1 MIQKPLIGITF
12 DSRDPGGY
20 SNYPWYA
27 LRDNYCSSVQH
38 AGGVPFPLTHEL
50 DLVDDFLSRIQGLL
64 ITGGGH
70 DVDPKL
76 YRETFLHPKT
86 TLKPKRTHFE
96 MAITKKALEKN
107 IPVFGICGGEQLINV
122 ALGGTL
128 IQHIPDEV
136 PGALNH
142 VQDENPHLPCHKVK
156 ITPQTLLHEILGT
169 EEFDVNSVHHQAVKD
184 LAPAAILNAIAPDG
198 IIEGFESPHHRFC
211 LGLQWHPECFLE
223 CSQSNKIFKAFIQA
237 CRG

>member
-1 MIQKPLIGITF
+1 MTQKPLIGITF
-12 DSRDPGGY
+12 DSRDPGEY

-27 LRDNYCSSVQH
+27 LRDNYCSSIQL

-70 DVDPKL
+70 DVDPTL
-76 YRETFLHPKT
+76 YGETTVHPTVKI
-86 TLKPKRTHFE
+86 KQKRTDFE
-96 MAITKKALEKN
+96 MAITKRALEKN

-136 PGALNH
+136 PEALEH
-142 VQDENPHLPCHKVK
+142 IQKECRHKSCHTVK
-156 ITPQTLLHEILGT
+156 IAPNTLLHKIIGT
-169 EEFDVNSVHHQAVKD
+169 ENLEVNSIHHQAVKD
-184 LAPAAILNAIAPDG
+184 LAPTAILNAVAPDG
-198 IIEGFESPHHRFC
+198 IIEGFEVPQYRFC
-211 LGLQWHPECFLE
+211 MGLQWHPEFLISSKE
-223 CSQSNKIFKAFIQA
+223 CDIFKTFIQA
-237 CRG
+237 CRE

>member
-1 MIQKPLIGITF
+1 MTQNPLIGITL

-27 LRDNYCSSVQH
+27 LRDNYCSSIQK

-76 YRETFLHPKT
+76 YGETTLHPKT
-86 TLKPKRTHFE
+86 ALRPKRTLFE
-96 MAITKKALEKN
+96 LEIAKRALEKN

-136 PGALNH
+136 PGALEH
-142 VQDENPHLPCHKVK
+142 AQKECRHTPCHTVK
-156 ITPQTLLHEILGT
+156 ILPNTLLHKIIKT
-169 EEFDVNSVHHQAVKD
+169 ETLEVNSVHHQAVKN
-184 LAPAAILNAIAPDG
+184 LAPTAILNAIAPDG
-198 IIEGFESPHHRFC
+198 IIEGFEAPQYRFC
-211 LGLQWHPECFLE
+211 MGLQWHPEFLISSKE
-223 CSQSNKIFKAFIQA
+223 QDVFKAFIQG
-237 CRG
+237 CRE

>member
-1 MIQKPLIGITF
+1 MTQKPLIGITF

-27 LRDNYCSSVQH
+27 LRENYCSSIQR
-38 AGGVPFPLTHEL
+38 AGGIPFPLTHEL

-76 YRETFLHPKT
+76 YGETTLHPT
-86 TLKPKRTHFE
+86 TAPKPKRTLFE
-96 MAITKKALEKN
+96 LEIIKRALEKN
-107 IPVFGICGGEQLINV
+107 TPVFGICGGEQLINV

-136 PGALNH
+136 PGALEH
-142 VQDENPHLPCHKVK
+142 VQKKCRQTFCHIVK
-156 ITPQTLLHEILGT
+156 IVPNTFLHKIIKMETLE
-169 EEFDVNSVHHQAVKD
+169 VNSVHHQAVKD
-184 LAPAAILNAIAPDG
+184 LAPTAILNAIAPDG
-198 IIEGFESPHHRFC
+198 IIEGFEVPQYRFC
-211 LGLQWHPECFLE
+211 MGLQWHPEFLISSKE
-223 CSQSNKIFKAFIQA
+223 QDVFKAFIQA
-237 CRG
+237 CRE